1 MIDGV
6 TNSLNEDEI
15 KKISE
20 VLKLKKDI
28 MSYLNMEEFIESAK
42 NIIDS
47 SSIFEFR
54 SKVARNYIDKKNP
67 SFVLKIKDI
76 DILNEMLSY
85 SDPRKEVN
93 KLLQKDIISKIS
105 KLLTDNINNSKNRL
119 FEQFPKEITEFILS
133 NIYVIRSNIQENN
146 IQVYFFV

>member
-1 MIDGV
+1 MIDGI

-28 MSYLNMEEFIESAK
+28 MSYLNMGEFIENAK
-42 NIIDS
+42 NIIDN

-54 SKVARNYIDKKNP
+54 SRVARNYIDKKNP

-105 KLLTDNINNSKNRL
+105 KSNEEYDYVVKLH
-119 FEQFPKEITEFILS
+119 FKE
-133 NIYVIRSNIQENN
+133 
-146 IQVYFFV
+146 